1 MFRKTIISAVLAAL
15 AAFPFSTLTA
25 ANVNAAAN
33 VTANATVTNAVAAN
47 ATNDDDDDVPRRWA
61 VIAGMNLSCPTT
73 ANIDHNAAHDERA
86 ASFANPLGNI
96 MLEYYLPNDHFS
108 VVGGYNAETL
118 QWFSG
123 DVSATLRNI
132 VLGARYY
139 PLSNGCAIHPYAALV
154 TYTNVGT
161 LNKKSYMG
169 CNISNMAESYSYE
182 RHYSISYPRFSVAP
196 AIGLDCYLFSSLA
209 LEFQYGFPLAVNGKT
224 NVSTTYNGKPETYDM
239 RSNMHRHNIQIGLKL
254 TFPFRFTSDDG
265 NTLYKFIATALGL
278 YCPDDEPKKETKKE
292 HQKARL
298 KRMLD
303 AY

>member
-47 ATNDDDDDVPRRWA
+47 ATNDDDDVPRRWA

-86 ASFANPLGNI
+86 ASFANPLDNI

-139 PLSNGCAIHPYAALV
+139 PLSNGCAIQPYAALV

-278 YCPDDEPKKETKKE
+278 YSPDDEPKKETKKE

>member
-139 PLSNGCAIHPYAALV
+139 PLSNGCAIQPYAALV

-224 NVSTTYNGKPETYDM
+224 SVSTTYNGQPETYGM

-298 KRMLD
+298 KRVLD